1 MNMSTLFLFRQFREV
16 PGDPNEATSLV
27 LGLVRGR
34 DGRSPETLPLSQ
46 LSLSQQLS
54 LSSGWAAAF
63 SLSALLVSA
72 FFAPNQIALHEDC
85 VSLLQTT
92 NTVFENLQK
101 LSHFQNFASEASN
114 I

>member
-16 PGDPNEATSLV
+16 LDPNEATSLV

-54 LSSGWAAAF
+54 LSSG
-63 SLSALLVSA
+63 
-72 FFAPNQIALHEDC
+72 
-85 VSLLQTT
+85 
-92 NTVFENLQK
+92 
-101 LSHFQNFASEASN
+101 
-114 I
+114 

>member
-16 PGDPNEATSLV
+16 LDPNEATSLV

-54 LSSGWAAAF
+54 LSSAF
-63 SLSALLVSA
+63 SLYSALSVVSA

-92 NTVFENLQK
+92 NTVFENRQK
-101 LSHFQNFASEASN
+101 MSHFN
-114 I
+114 INKQLTFVG

>member
-54 LSSGWAAAF
+54 LSSG
-63 SLSALLVSA
+63 
-72 FFAPNQIALHEDC
+72 
-85 VSLLQTT
+85 
-92 NTVFENLQK
+92 
-101 LSHFQNFASEASN
+101 
-114 I
+114 